1 MPDDALAFAS
11 AYEVRRLLDS
21 RQVSSME
28 LTELFLRRIE
38 NLDPKL
44 NAYLTVTADLAM
56 DQARIADEATARG
69 ESLGALHGIPI
80 SIKDLES
87 TKGVRTTFGSLPFK
101 DYVPDRDSVVVERI
115 KAAGAVILGKTNTPE
130 HGFRGTTENRLGEPC
145 RNPWSPERT
154 SGGSS
159 GGAAVAVVSGLCTL
173 ATGSDGGGS
182 IRMPASF
189 CGVYGIKPSQ
199 GRVPRFGGVG
209 RPAFNF
215 LSQSGPMTRTVDDS
229 AALLQVLAGRDER
242 DTGCMTETPPDWL
255 EELHDGVKGLKVGW
269 SPDLGFA
276 AVDSEVADATRKAA
290 KVFQQELGCSVEDAG
305 IRLEDPFL
313 VFWDLFRVQ
322 GYSAYGGIYEER
334 PEDFS
339 SYGRLSMEYGQ
350 AITVPEYSRALVE
363 RQKLKRFMED
373 KLDEFDLLLT
383 PTMAVTAFP
392 IEQFPSVIGGR
403 KVNPAWSY
411 TPFTSLINMSG
422 QTAASIPCGFSSEGL
437 PIGLHIIGRKGDEAT
452 VLRASAAFEEARLW
466 LDKRPPV
473 S

>member
-1 MPDDALAFAS
+1 MPDDSLAFAS
-11 AYEVRRLLDS
+11 AAEVRRLLDS
-21 RQVSSME
+21 RRISSVE
-28 LTELFLRRIE
+28 LTDLFLRRIE
-38 NLDPKL
+38 NVDPKL
-44 NAYLTVTADLAM
+44 NAYLTVTPDLAM
-56 DQARIADEATARG
+56 DQAKRADEAAARG
-69 ESLGALHGIPI
+69 ESLGPLHGIPI
-80 SIKDLES
+80 SIKDLEA
-87 TKGVRTTFGSLPFK
+87 TRGVRTTFGSLPFK
-101 DYVPDRDSVVVERI
+101 DYVPDRDSIVVERV

-145 RNPWSPERT
+145 RNPWNPERT
-154 SGGSS
+154 AGGSS
-159 GGAAVAVVSGLCTL
+159 GGAGAAIVSGLCTL

-182 IRMPASF
+182 IRIPSSF
-189 CGVYGIKPSQ
+189 CGAYGIKPSQ

-229 AALLQVLAGRDER
+229 ARLIQVLAGRDDR
-242 DTGCMTETPPDWL
+242 DAGCMTEQPPDWV
-255 EELHDGVKGLKVGW
+255 ERLHDGINGLKVGW

-276 AVDSEVADATRKAA
+276 AVDPEVAEATLKAA
-290 KVFQQELGCSVEDAG
+290 EVFQQELGCSVEDAG

-322 GYSAYGGIYEER
+322 GYTAYGEIYEER

-339 SYGRLSMEYGQ
+339 GYGQQSMEYGK
-350 AITVPEYSRALVE
+350 AITVPEYSRALLE
-363 RQKLKRFMED
+363 RQRLKRFMED
-373 KLDEFDLLLT
+373 KLDEFDLVLT

-403 KVNPAWSY
+403 RVNPAWSY

-422 QTAASIPCGFSSEGL
+422 QTAANIPCGFSSEGL
-437 PIGLHIIGRKGDEAT
+437 PIGLHVIGRKGDEAT
-452 VLRASAAFEEARLW
+452 VLRASAAFEEARPW
-466 LDKRPPV
+466 QDKRPHV